1 MRTEMGDR
9 ASKEASKLR
18 KALSK
23 NKYSESSI
31 KGYGN
36 YQLVKSKKSKRNIK
50 VYWYWLDPKMASWWE
65 RIGIHF
71 FGYGFE
77 ISLVRRNL
85 IITWGKEE

>member
-18 KALSK
+18 KSLSK
-23 NKYSESSI
+23 KKYSESSI
-31 KGYGN
+31 KGYGD
-36 YQLVKSKKSKRNIK
+36 YQLVKSKKSNIK
-50 VYWYWLDPKMASWWE
+50 VYWYSLDPKMSSWWE

>member
-18 KALSK
+18 KSLFK
-23 NKYSESSI
+23 KKYSESSMKI
-31 KGYGN
+31 YRN
-36 YQLVKSKKSKRNIK
+36 HQLVKSKKLNIK